1 MLQNFTPRLYQETI
15 FATTVKKNTLVVLP
29 TGLGKTAIALLL
41 TIQRLRQYPQSKIV
55 FLAPTKPLA
64 EQHST
69 TFKTHLKLSE
79 EKFAL
84 FTGAL
89 SPEKRHKQWGTAQ
102 IIIGTPQGL
111 ENDILGDRIS
121 LEQVS
126 LLIFDEAHHATGD
139 YSYSFIAKQ
148 YNQKAKFPKILGLT
162 ASPGSDIEKIK
173 EICKNLFIEAVEVR
187 SLEDKDVVQYVKEI
201 NTEWVTVDLPDS
213 FKAIHKLL
221 KACYRSK
228 LEKIKAAGYL
238 NNLDLRKRE
247 LLDLQRQLHGEV
259 QGNVEPNLLNSI
271 SWSAEAL
278 KVEHAIELLE
288 TQGIVPLFNY
298 FEKLEMEAR
307 NAKSRASKNLAADEN
322 FKQAFIL
329 TAQLYEARIQHPK
342 LIALT
347 DFVEKEMQEKIK
359 KIIVFTQI
367 RDSGS
372 EIVAN
377 INKLPN
383 CSAKLFVG
391 QAKKKDTGMSQKQQ
405 KEMLDE
411 FRQDKFP
418 ILVCTSVGEEGLDI
432 PEVDIVL
439 FYEPIPSAIRH
450 IQRRGRTG
458 RQAVG
463 RVIIFMTNDT
473 RDAVYR
479 WVAHHKEKR
488 MHRTLET
495 LKKELVLETQPQQP
509 LSSFIKQEQ
518 KVQIVTDYREKGS
531 EVMKQLIELGISLRL
546 ERLESADFLCSTQCA
561 VEFKTLD
568 DFVLSIVDGR
578 LMEQLKNL
586 KANFS
591 KPLIILQ
598 GDQDIYTVRK
608 VHPNAI
614 RGMLATIT
622 VSFGIPLL
630 QTKNA
635 QETAALLAMI
645 AKREQDTAR
654 DISLH
659 SKKPLTMAEQQEY
672 VVASFPN
679 LGLKTAQQLLK
690 HFQSIENLA
699 KASIGDL
706 QHVEGVGKITAERI
720 KNVLTEKYI
729 KD

>member
-1 MLQNFTPRLYQETI
+1 MLRDFTPRLYQETI

-29 TGLGKTAIALLL
+29 TGLGKTAIALML
-41 TIQRLRQYPQSKIV
+41 TTQRLKQYPQSKII

-64 EQHST
+64 EQHQT
-69 TFKTHLKLSE
+69 TFKKHLQLTDD
-79 EKFAL
+79 KFAL

-89 SPEKRHKQWGTAQ
+89 SPEKRHKLWETAQ

-111 ENDILGDRIS
+111 ENDVLGDRIS
-121 LEQVS
+121 LENVS
-126 LLIFDEAHHATGD
+126 LLILDEAHHATGD
-139 YSYSFIAKQ
+139 YSYSFLAKQ
-148 YNQKAKFPKILGLT
+148 YNQKAKFPRILGLT

-187 SLEDKDVVQYVKEI
+187 SLEDKDVKEYVKEI
-201 NTEWVTVDLPDS
+201 NTEWVTVDLPES
-213 FKAIHKLL
+213 FNVIHVLL
-221 KACYRSK
+221 KACYKSK
-228 LEKIKAAGYL
+228 LEKIKAAGFL

-247 LLDLQRQLHGEV
+247 LLELQRQLQGEI
-259 QGNVEPNLLNSI
+259 QGNSDPNLFASI

-278 KVEHAIELLE
+278 KAEHAIEMLE

-307 NAKSRASKNLAADEN
+307 SGKSKASKNLASDEN
-322 FKQAFIL
+322 LKQAFLL
-329 TAQLYEARIQHPK
+329 TAQLYEAQIKHPK
-342 LIALT
+342 LVALI
-347 DFVEKEMQEKIK
+347 DFVEKEMQ
-359 KIIVFTQI
+359 
-367 RDSGS
+367 
-372 EIVAN
+372 
-377 INKLPN
+377 
-383 CSAKLFVG
+383 G
-391 QAKKKDTGMSQKQQ
+391 QVNDQPKKKDTGMTQKQQ

-411 FRQDKFP
+411 FRADKFP

-432 PEVDIVL
+432 PEVDIVI

-531 EVMKQLIELGISLRL
+531 DVMKQLIQLGISLRL

-720 KNVLTEKYI
+720 KNI
-729 KD
+729 